1 MVRPWRGREEDARI
15 RARERE
21 RERKSH
27 KGCCTYRAY
36 KWQCRLPDEVSCL
49 CFSLVPPSPNDN
61 PVRLCRVVEGVW
73 CSFSSRRLAL
83 TPRHAEGGC
92 HADPPRPRV
101 IVAVCQERGK
111 PSDDGVN
118 WATIVPP
125 PPLLFLS
132 LLRDTR
138 ARWPLAPTR
147 PWPSRGTKVAR
158 IALPSRNHEGVR
170 VQYIY
175 SELRSMVKDC

>member
-1 MVRPWRGREEDARI
+1 MVRPWRDGEEDARI

-21 RERKSH
+21 RKSH
-27 KGCCTYRAY
+27 KGRCTYRAY

-92 HADPPRPRV
+92 HADPPRPRLLLRF
-101 IVAVCQERGK
+101 AKREG
-111 PSDDGVN
+111 S
-118 WATIVPP
+118 PP
-125 PPLLFLS
+125 TTELIGRRLCRRRRCFSFLS
-132 LLRDTR
+132 SVIHARVDLSRRHDPDRAGEQRLR
-138 ARWPLAPTR
+138 
-147 PWPSRGTKVAR
+147 G
-158 IALPSRNHEGVR
+158 
-170 VQYIY
+170 
-175 SELRSMVKDC
+175 